1 MVKKNILFTLSL
13 CLFFG
18 GLYGQTDTIPKVRK
32 SDLKKLTEKYN
43 TLSSEFDKLKKTIQQ
58 KEKDEELQKLLNNA
72 DRLSQKEKTKE
83 LDVSKKFHSGVRSQQ
98 GLNPNITVEGD
109 FFAGIS
115 SSNNDFITEPGK
127 FSYGN
132 NGFYLREATVS
143 MVAPLDPFTRGKT
156 FFSYGADGAAVE
168 EAYIEWLNLP
178 LNINL
183 KTGYFFPEFGPFNRY
198 HDHAL
203 PQFDRPTALTNLFG
217 NANLNGFGAASS
229 ILLPNILFA
238 DATNLD
244 ISVFNGGNDCSFASG
259 WKSGLVYIGHFKN
272 YYDLTKNSYI
282 EFRVSGAAGK
292 NDPVIEYNSYIGSLG
307 IIYKWV
313 PVGRTKY
320 RTFDWKS
327 EFLYSSREVA
337 GGTVHSKGFYSSVQN
352 KLNARFWLSGRVGYS
367 ELPYNADEYVWD
379 FTINLD
385 FWQSEFVFTRLQYQ
399 YNSREF
405 MVPGNF
411 GIPEALP
418 NDHSLLIQVVWAMGP
433 HKHEAY

>member
-1 MVKKNILFTLSL
+1 M
-13 CLFFG
+13 
-18 GLYGQTDTIPKVRK
+18 
-32 SDLKKLTEKYN
+32 
-43 TLSSEFDKLKKTIQQ
+43 LSSEFDKLKKTIQQ
-58 KEKDEELQKLLNNA
+58 KEKEGDLQKLLNEA

-115 SSNNDFITEPGK
+115 SSNNDFITKPGN

-132 NGFYLREATVS
+132 DGFYLRETTVS

-183 KTGYFFPEFGPFNRY
+183 KTGFFFPEFGPFNRY

-203 PQFDRPTALTNLFG
+203 PQFDRPTALANLFG
-217 NANLNGFGAASS
+217 NENLNGFGAASS
-229 ILLPNILFA
+229 ILLPKILFA
-238 DATNLD
+238 DASNLD

-259 WKSGLVYIGHFKN
+259 WKSGLVYVGHFKN
-272 YYDLTKNSYI
+272 YYDLTKNSYL
-282 EFRVSGAAGK
+282 EFRISGVAGK
-292 NDPVIEYNSYIGSLG
+292 NDPVLEYNSYIGSLG
-307 IIYKWV
+307 VIYKWA
-313 PVGRTKY
+313 PVGRSKY

-327 EFLYSSREVA
+327 EFLYSSREVST
-337 GGTVHSKGFYSSVQN
+337 GTVHSKGFYTSVQN
-352 KLNARFWLSGRVGYS
+352 KLSARFWLSGRIGYS
-367 ELPYNADEYVWD
+367 ELPYNPDEYVWD
-379 FTINLD
+379 FTLNLD
-385 FWQSEFVFTRLQYQ
+385 FWQSDFVFTRLQYQ

-405 MVPGNF
+405 LLPGNL
-411 GIPEALP
+411 GIPEYLP
-418 NDHSLLIQVVWAMGP
+418 NDHCILIQVVWAMGP